1 MLDDVGTKRVI
12 VIGAGPA
19 GAAAAM
25 ELSARGV
32 ECRILERKTLPRT
45 KACGSGLS
53 PWTLELIDRL
63 GVGPQIRQQAF
74 RIDGAIIGGARGES
88 IELRGDHETA
98 VLRRSELDYTLVQE
112 ACRRGAVLQDNTLV
126 KHIDVNTGSVA
137 VTTLEETIEA
147 DLVIDCSGATGQ
159 LDRKTTF
166 HGPSASK
173 KTAQHDAGSLLTRA
187 LPSTF
192 TENLTLHTI
201 MGWYQG
207 VQGCSD
213 VVELF
218 FEDELRPH
226 YAWIFPETKER
237 VNIGLCFYPTPGSS
251 NARERFETFI
261 DKRLSARLR
270 HADLLGKWIGHPV
283 QVSTVPSALTDDRI
297 LRAGE
302 AGALADAATAEG
314 IYHGLLS
321 GSTAGKCAAE
331 QLNNHSTLSKAELG
345 VYQGHIKKAL
355 GTRLLLGRT
364 LMSALRTPALD
375 WALSVKSS
383 PLTQTVLTRAFSGL
397 YHG

>member
-1 MLDDVGTKRVI
+1 
-12 VIGAGPA
+12 
-19 GAAAAM
+19 M
-25 ELSARGV
+25 ELAARGV
-32 ECRILERKTLPRT
+32 ECRILERKVLPRT

-63 GVGPQIRQQAF
+63 GVGPQIRAQAF

-98 VLRRSELDYTLVQE
+98 ILRRSELDYTLVQE
-112 ACRRGAVLQDNTLV
+112 ACRRGAQLQDNTLV
-126 KHIDVNTGSVA
+126 KHIDVSTDSVA
-137 VTTLEETIEA
+137 VTTHEETIEA

-159 LDRKTTF
+159 LERKTTF
-166 HGPSASK
+166 HARSSDGTTSAR
-173 KTAQHDAGSLLTRA
+173 DARRVSSSHSRARSLLSKA
-187 LPSTF
+187 LPGTF

-218 FEDELRPH
+218 FEEELRPH

-237 VNIGLCFYPTPGSS
+237 VNIGLCFYPTPGSP

-261 DKRLSARLR
+261 EKRIETRLR

-283 QVSTVPSALTDDRI
+283 QVSTLPSALSDDRI

-321 GSTAGKCAAE
+321 GSTAGKVAIERLDAR
-331 QLNNHSTLSKAELG
+331 STLSKAELE
-345 VYQGHIKKAL
+345 VYEARIKKAL
-355 GTRLLLGRT
+355 GARLLLGRA
-364 LMSALRTPALD
+364 LMGALKTPALD
-375 WALSVKSS
+375 WALSMKSS